1 MIGLIEDKGKII
13 TLGST
18 AGVMS
23 FKKITNEALKNR
35 FMKEDLTK
43 EQLFA
48 LAHEFEDG
56 VAKGNYAE
64 LGWPK
69 WGYGISKLVVNLY
82 HKILAKNAEVINR
95 GLQVNVCCPGYV
107 KTNMTSFKGH

>member
-35 FMKEDLTK
+35 FMKQDLTK

-48 LAHEFEDG
+48 LAHEFEEG

-69 WGYGISKLVVNLY
+69 WGYGVSKLAINLY
-82 HKILAKNAEVINR
+82 HEPLSRYEEITKRQI
-95 GLQVNVCCPGYV
+95 QVYVCCVG
-107 KTNMTSFKGH
+107 

>member
-43 EQLFA
+43 E
-48 LAHEFEDG
+48 
-56 VAKGNYAE
+56 
-64 LGWPK
+64 
-69 WGYGISKLVVNLY
+69 
-82 HKILAKNAEVINR
+82 
-95 GLQVNVCCPGYV
+95 
-107 KTNMTSFKGH
+107 